1 MKVAGIVNVNK
12 PRGWSSFDVVAL
24 VRRLIRDATG
34 DRRCRVGHAGTL
46 DPAAEGVLP
55 ICLGQATR
63 IVQYLIEEPKTYRA
77 AIRLGVSTDTYDAW
91 GTVTATADPSG
102 VNRRQLEEAL
112 RGFVGEVWQVPP
124 MYSAVKRDG
133 VPLYRYARA
142 GQEVEREPR
151 RVVIAKLE
159 MLAFEPPLVDIE
171 VECGRG
177 AYIRTLA
184 YDLGER
190 LGCGAHLESLLRTRL
205 GPFRLADAADPDA
218 LREAFRDGGW
228 ARLVYAADAALVN
241 WPAAIIGARNERLS
255 RMGQPLGLPL
265 TPVGRRLCVTSGV
278 ACRAYSEGGEFV
290 AVLRYEGHGGLWR
303 PEKVF
308 AAVGTGEE
316 P

>member
-24 VRRLIRDATG
+24 VRRLVREATG

-63 IVQYLIEEPKTYRA
+63 IVQYLIEEPKAYRA

-102 VNRRQLEEAL
+102 VSRGRLEEAL

-142 GQEVEREPR
+142 GQEVEREAR

-159 MLAFEPPLVDIE
+159 LLAFEPPLLQIE

-177 AYIRTLA
+177 AYIRALA
-184 YDLGER
+184 HDLGER
-190 LGCGAHLESLLRTRL
+190 LGCGGRLESLLRTRL
-205 GPFRLADAADPDA
+205 GPFSLEDAADPDA
-218 LREAFRDGGW
+218 LREAFRDGRW
-228 ARLVYAADAALVN
+228 ARLLHAADAALVK
-241 WPAAIIGARNERLS
+241 WPAAIIGGRNERLS

-265 TPVGRRLCVTSGV
+265 TPLGRQLCRTPGV
-278 ACRAYSEGGEFV
+278 ACRAYSLGGEFV
-290 AVLRYEGHGGLWR
+290 GVLRFEGQGGLWR

-308 AAVGTGEE
+308 AATGDNEDS
-316 P
+316 